1 MHTAATELNCRHGIA
16 RMFVIFEHQISIKR
30 TSEST
35 IMPGIHARPFSCH
48 SQAYLY
54 YGIHWYYVDLIF
66 DWFNMSHI
74 IASEMKNLWLR
85 DGSSENIFYE
95 SISTKESNKLN
106 SLTGCGVDK
115 HRTLQLRPKE
125 EQKNK
130 QTSKNAFWYLR
141 CRRWC
146 RADLSSQRFSPD
158 YLRDRTRF
166 AHLK

>member
-1 MHTAATELNCRHGIA
+1 MWAGWLDLDLDWNRKKKYPNMTNRTSPSQGMGTQAKPHSSQAAGDGYTWVCMHTAATELNCRHGIA
-16 RMFVIFEHQISIKR
+16 RMFVIFEHQISMKR

-85 DGSSENIFYE
+85 DGSSENI
-95 SISTKESNKLN
+95 STNRLAPRKAIN
-106 SLTGCGVDK
+106 LT
-115 HRTLQLRPKE
+115 Q
-125 EQKNK
+125 
-130 QTSKNAFWYLR
+130 
-141 CRRWC
+141 
-146 RADLSSQRFSPD
+146 
-158 YLRDRTRF
+158 
-166 AHLK
+166 